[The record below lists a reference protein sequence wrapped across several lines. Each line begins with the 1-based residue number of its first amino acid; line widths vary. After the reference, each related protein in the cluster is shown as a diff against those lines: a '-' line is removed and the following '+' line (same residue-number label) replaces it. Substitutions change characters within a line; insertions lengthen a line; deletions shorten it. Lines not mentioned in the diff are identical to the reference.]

1 MNATSPSVAIII
13 PTCGRQEA
21 LKVCLRQILP
31 YVKQHSECLIVVS
44 DDGAAHETR
53 SQLAAEFGGV
63 QIVQGPRNGPAAN
76 RNWGAA
82 HSRGDLLIFLDDDC
96 RPEPSLI
103 AEYQFAAREN
113 PKCGVFEGRT
123 TAEGKAESFGDS
135 APANETGGKLWSC
148 NFAIRRELFAR
159 VGGFDERF
167 PFPAMEDIDFQFR
180 LSNESSILFVPE
192 ARVYHAF
199 QRRVGWKVLR
209 HHSLSNLL
217 YMHLHGL
224 KATQRGPMFFARA
237 AAREVVF
244 GGMRILHRQAAKDP
258 HHQILVIWT
267 NMQFLLIT
275 LCWRFHSYLA
285 TKVFPACCGG
295 CRSIHASLSVN
306 D

>member
-1 MNATSPSVAIII
+1 
-13 PTCGRQEA
+13 
-21 LKVCLRQILP
+21 
-31 YVKQHSECLIVVS
+31 VS

-148 NFAIRRELFAR
+148 NFAIRRELFTR
-159 VGGFDERF
+159 VVGFDERF